1 MLISVIILSFA
12 IIFVL
17 KIHGENRSQI
27 LYISERNKH
36 SLQDSLFLTSNIL
49 KYHKDTKSSY
59 DMLEKHF
66 KVKELESCKI
76 LKTFEREIYLPEPIQ
91 IIPETDQPGP
101 TATIHEILIKDQYS
115 SNFFRFKISSF

>member
-1 MLISVIILSFA
+1 MIILSFA

-49 KYHKDTKSSY
+49 KHHKDNKSSY
-59 DMLEKHF
+59 DILEKHF
-66 KVKELESCKI
+66 KVKELESRKI
-76 LKTFEREIYLPEPIQ
+76 LKDFEREIYLPEPIQ

-115 SNFFRFKISSF
+115 SNFFRFKIGSF